1 MNGIQEIFF
10 YHAPANKNVNIT
22 IKDERSE
29 YTAIV
34 DYEKLIYA
42 LKEDLELEVKE

>member
-22 IKDERSE
+22 IKDELSPAE
-29 YTAIV
+29 VLTEV
-34 DYEKLIYA
+34 D
-42 LKEDLELEVKE
+42 